1 MRLRGYCRGKNRA
14 FARSDAM
21 LRTLKR
27 RLQEPGLSVAAM
39 RRSFLANLR
48 FSKYVLVSCFILK
61 TVFKMHLKLQVIVL
75 IAILTFMLLVLMF

>member
-27 RLQEPGLSVAAM
+27 RLQEPDLSIAAM

-48 FSKYVLVSCFILK
+48 FSKYDAVSCFILK
-61 TVFKMHLKLQVIVL
+61 AVFKIHLRLRVTVL
-75 IAILTFMLLVLMF
+75 IVTLSSMNLVSMF

>member
-1 MRLRGYCRGKNRA
+1 MSFIIQNLFCIFQKFFSRPGRGFTAPFLRLRGYCRGKNRA
-14 FARSDAM
+14 FARSDVM

-48 FSKYVLVSCFILK
+48 FSK
-61 TVFKMHLKLQVIVL
+61 
-75 IAILTFMLLVLMF
+75 